1 MFSWNWK
8 LLESLARENN
18 GANADM
24 PNLDLLTEPLATT
37 RNMAVEYR
45 CAFELNIN
53 LISATAVIL
62 VIYERRR

>member
-24 PNLDLLTEPLATT
+24 PNLDLLTELT

-45 CAFELNIN
+45 CAIN
-53 LISATAVIL
+53 LISTTAVIL